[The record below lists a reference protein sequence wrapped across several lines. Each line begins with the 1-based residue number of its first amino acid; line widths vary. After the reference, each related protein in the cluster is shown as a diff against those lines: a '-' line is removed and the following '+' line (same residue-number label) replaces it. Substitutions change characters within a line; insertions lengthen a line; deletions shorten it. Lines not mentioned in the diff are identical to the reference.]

1 MADHH
6 AVKDDNYP
14 SEKAE
19 FDLNEKAIQADGDV
33 ILGEEQENSPI
44 EAVSAVVPITDDP
57 SLIVITFRF
66 WFLSFIFTALGAV
79 IQQYYFFRT
88 VSGNYSIFFVNL
100 VTFSLGKG
108 MARILP
114 TNKLTI
120 GSYSMS
126 FNPGPFNIKEHAMI
140 GIAVSS
146 GAGAAYAIDIL
157 SATDLFLG
165 FRINHF
171 GSLAMVITTQCVG
184 YGMAGMLR
192 KYLVYPASM
201 VWWPNLVQIVFYNTM
216 HNTDEFKRIR
226 LVRGWSRMKFFWIVA
241 ACCFFYQLLPQWIAP
256 VLIYFDWMCWI
267 RPFDMNFWALFS
279 STSGTAGIL
288 SLSFDWSSIGG
299 ATMYLPLA
307 AQLSL
312 YGGQILNYWII
323 LPIVWMNN
331 ILGAKAIGRPLSSKL
346 YHENGTQFNITKVLK
361 ADYSVDWDKYEAGAE
376 ANMAPLYALGFMTSF
391 IALAGC
397 CSHVAF
403 FHGPELWR
411 SWQRAVGDHD
421 EDIHTKM
428 MKVYPEVPQLW
439 YAIFYVIMAVIA
451 CVVCELY
458 GTQLPWWG
466 LLLSLFVGWFLTL
479 PIGVMNA
486 VTGYGPGLNV
496 ITELICG
503 YILPGK
509 PIANMTFKCYGYMA
523 MYQCNFLLSDLKL
536 GHYMKIPPR
545 SMFVGQ
551 LWGTLVGS
559 VFNYLTMLLIIDSQ
573 RGALTGEKPDPN
585 GLWTGNRVQIFW
597 GSGLIYGALGPARMF
612 SFTGKYWFVYIG
624 FLIGLIAPAIQWALS
639 KKFPKYPWSKVN
651 IAIIAQGMSSFSNG
665 YAVGVISC
673 ITVALVFQGYLHR
686 YHHHWWKKYVYILS
700 AALDTGAA
708 FTGLIIFLFLG
719 GGVSPN
725 MAVEIPSW
733 WGNYRSDDLAK
744 AAKFRKPNFPYLDV
758 NRCGAADPGMW
769 IPGTTDL

>member
-1 MADHH
+1 MADHN

-14 SEKAE
+14 SEKND
-19 FDLNEKAIQADGDV
+19 FDINEKAGHIDGDV
-33 ILGEEQENSPI
+33 ILKEEQENSPI
-44 EAVSAVVPITDDP
+44 EAVRAAVPITDDP
-57 SLIVITFRF
+57 TLIIITFRF
-66 WFLSFIFTALGAV
+66 WILSFLFTALGAV

-88 VSGNYSIFFVNL
+88 VSGTYSIFFVNL
-100 VTFSLGKG
+100 VTYSLGKG
-108 MARILP
+108 MARFLP
-114 TNKLTI
+114 TNKITI
-120 GSYSMS
+120 GSYALS

-157 SATDLFLG
+157 SATDLFLN

-192 KYLVYPASM
+192 KYLVYPAEM
-201 VWWPNLVQIVFYNTM
+201 VWWSNLVQVVFYNTM

-226 LVRGWSRMKFFWIVA
+226 LVRGWTRMKFFWVVA
-241 ACCFFYQLLPQWIAP
+241 ACCFLYQLLPQWIAP
-256 VLIYFDWMCWI
+256 ILIYFDWVCWI
-267 RPFDMNFWALFS
+267 KPFDMNFWALFS

-299 ATMYLPLA
+299 ATMYLPLS
-307 AQLSL
+307 AQLAS
-312 YGGQILNYWII
+312 YGGMILNYWII
-323 LPIVWMNN
+323 LPIMWMNN
-331 ILGAKAIGRPLSSKL
+331 ILGTKTMGRPLSSKL
-346 YHENGTQFNITKVLK
+346 YYENGTVFNIKSVLK
-361 ADYSVDWDKYEAGAE
+361 ADYSVDWDKYDAGAE

-403 FHGPELWR
+403 FHGAELWR
-411 SWQRAVGDHD
+411 SWKRVVGDHD

-439 YAIFYVIMAVIA
+439 YAIFYVIMAILA

-466 LLLSLFVGWFLTL
+466 LILSLFVGWFLTL

-573 RGALTGEKPDPN
+573 RDALTGVKPDPN

-597 GSGLIYGALGPARMF
+597 GSGLIYGALGPAKMF
-612 SFTGKYWFVYIG
+612 SLSGKYWFVYIG
-624 FLIGLIAPAIQWALS
+624 FLIGFFIPAIQWALS
-639 KKFPKYPWSKVN
+639 KKYPNSGWGTVN
-651 IAIIAQGMSSFSNG
+651 IAIVAGGMGAFSNG
-665 YAVGVISC
+665 YAVGVISS
-673 ITVALVFQGYLHR
+673 ITVCLIFQGYLYR
-686 YHHHWWKKYVYILS
+686 YRNNWWKKYVYILS

-719 GGVSPN
+719 GGLSPK
-725 MAVEIPSW
+725 MAIEIPSW
-733 WGNYRSDDLAK
+733 WGNYRTSDPELAE
-744 AAKFRKPNFPYLDV
+744 KFRPNYPYYDV
-758 NRCGAADPGMW
+758 NRCGVADPDMW
-769 IPGTTDL
+769 LPGTTL